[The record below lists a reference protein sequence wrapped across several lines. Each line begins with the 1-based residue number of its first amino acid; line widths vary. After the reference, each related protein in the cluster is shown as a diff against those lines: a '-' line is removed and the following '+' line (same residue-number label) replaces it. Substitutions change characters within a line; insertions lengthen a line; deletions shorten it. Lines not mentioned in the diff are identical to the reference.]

1 MVEKVRL
8 VIWDL
13 DETFWSGTLTEG
25 GMTLNEDNVEIVK
38 SLAKR
43 GIMSSICSKNDFATV
58 KDILEKAGIW
68 DYFIFPSINWEAK
81 GPRIAAM
88 IEDVQLRP
96 ATVLFIDDNPM
107 NLNEALHFLPDIQ
120 ISNEKLIP
128 NILSNELFKGKKDHS
143 LSRLAQY
150 KMLEKRKVDEKN
162 SAGGDNT
169 EFLRTSDIRVIFD
182 QNIIAE
188 IERGVELINR
198 TNQLNFTKVR
208 LSEDLV
214 LARNELVEL
223 IERPDVEASLIKVID
238 RYGDYG
244 FVGFYA
250 IERGERN
257 RLLHFCFSC
266 RILNMG
272 IETWLYSRLGSPEIE
287 VIGEVLTD
295 LASESREVDWIS
307 VVKNDEAVTASVPE
321 ANKPKFNRIVMR
333 GGCEQRALAH
343 YLAPHGA
350 SQVGEHNF
358 PRHNI
363 AFRIEHSM
371 MMRHILEGISGEKRD
386 LFLKL
391 GFNDEDMKS
400 ELLTSA
406 DGINLAVV
414 SFWTDARMGML
425 KHKKTNW
432 LIPYSPLRI
441 AKLVKDAN
449 TSLEAKLAAE
459 TVESELVVYGY
470 ITPEDYKENIR
481 LTMNAIPSNF
491 VKVFLLANTYIT
503 DADGNISD
511 LPRAANY
518 NAYALE
524 ALSAFPEVHIFD
536 IRDYIENESEIH
548 GGTHFTRPVHFRL
561 ANSIIERV
569 SGDKLMVRS

>member
-25 GMTLNEDNVEIVK
+25 GMTLNEDNLEIVK

-43 GIMSSICSKNDFATV
+43 GIMSSICSKNDFTTV

-68 DYFIFPSINWEAK
+68 EYFIFPSISWDAK
-81 GPRIAAM
+81 GPRIAAL

-96 ATVLFIDDNPM
+96 ATVMFIDDNPM

-120 ISNEKLIP
+120 ISDEHFIP
-128 NILSNELFKGKKDHS
+128 HILSNDLFKGKKDHN

-150 KMLEKRKVDEKN
+150 KMLEKRKVDERN
-162 SAGGDNT
+162 SSSGDNT
-169 EFLRTSDIRVIFD
+169 EFLKTSEIRVIFNQD
-182 QNIIAE
+182 ILSE

-208 LSEDLV
+208 LSEDAA
-214 LARNELVEL
+214 LARSELIELV
-223 IERPDVEASLIKVID
+223 ERPDVEANLIQVID

-244 FVGFYA
+244 LVGFYA
-250 IERGERN
+250 VERGKHN

-272 IETWLYSRLGSPEIE
+272 IETWLYRKLGSPEIE
-287 VIGEVLTD
+287 VVGEVLTD
-295 LASESREVDWIS
+295 LASESRDVDWITII
-307 VVKNDEAVTASVPE
+307 KNDETAATTDAASI
-321 ANKPKFNRIVMR
+321 KPKFNRIIMR

-343 YLAPHGA
+343 YLAPHGI

-371 MMRHILEGISGEKRD
+371 MMRHIVEGISGEKRD
-386 LFLKL
+386 LFLRL
-391 GFNDEDMKS
+391 GFTDEDMRS
-400 ELLTSA
+400 ELLTA
-406 DGINLAVV
+406 AEGVNLAVV

-425 KHKKTNW
+425 RHKKTNW
-432 LIPYSPLRI
+432 LIPYSPLRT

-449 TSLEAKLAAE
+449 QSPEAKLAAQ
-459 TVESELVVYGY
+459 TVEGELVAYGY
-470 ITPEDYKENIR
+470 IKPEDYKENIR
-481 LTMNAIPSNF
+481 LTLNAIPSNF
-491 VKVFLLANTYIT
+491 VKVFLLANTFIT
-503 DADGNISD
+503 DADGNKSE
-511 LPRAANY
+511 LPRAADY
-518 NAYALE
+518 NGYALE

-536 IRDYIENESEIH
+536 IRDFVESESEIH

-561 ANSIIERV
+561 ANSIIERIAD
-569 SGDKLMVRS
+569 DKLMIGA